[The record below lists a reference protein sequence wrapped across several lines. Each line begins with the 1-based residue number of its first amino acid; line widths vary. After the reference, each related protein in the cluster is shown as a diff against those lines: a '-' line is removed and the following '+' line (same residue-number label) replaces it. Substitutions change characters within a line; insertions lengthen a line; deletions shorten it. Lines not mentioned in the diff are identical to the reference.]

1 MMHYNKII
9 FSGLLLVTLLDNN
22 LHYNSI
28 NSEDLNVFICN
39 GPNSKVYHLSSTCK
53 GLNRCSTKVS
63 KVSIS
68 IAASKGRR
76 ACKIEF

>member
-1 MMHYNKII
+1 MGARII
-9 FSGLLLVTLLDNN
+9 ISGLILMSLLGSNSRLL
-22 LHYNSI
+22 SI
-28 NSEDLNVFICN
+28 NGPENAVYICN
-39 GPNSKVYHLSSTCK
+39 GPNSKVYHRSSTCK
-53 GLNRCSTKVS
+53 GLNRCSTQVS

>member
-1 MMHYNKII
+1 MGARII
-9 FSGLLLVTLLDNN
+9 ISGLILMSLIGSNSRLLAFNPSDNGV
-22 LHYNSI
+22 Y
-28 NSEDLNVFICN
+28 ICN
-39 GPNSKVYHLSSTCK
+39 GPNSKVYHRSSTCK
-53 GLNRCSTKVS
+53 GLNRCSTQVS